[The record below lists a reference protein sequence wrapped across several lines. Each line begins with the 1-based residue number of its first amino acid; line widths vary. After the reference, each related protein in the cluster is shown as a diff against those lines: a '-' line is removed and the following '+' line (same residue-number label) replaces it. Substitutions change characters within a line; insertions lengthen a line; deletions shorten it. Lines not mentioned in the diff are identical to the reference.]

1 MSLCVFISQSI
12 DPVLHP
18 TIRFNVEHVLEQVL
32 KPPSIPTSGLVKS
45 YQTLLPLVGG
55 AAGDETTLPP
65 SLAGPHPPALSLR
78 FCVD

>member
-18 TIRFNVEHVLEQVL
+18 AIRFNVEQVL
-32 KPPSIPTSGLVKS
+32 NPPPIPTSGLVKS
-45 YQTLLPLVGG
+45 YQTLLPFVGG
-55 AAGDETTLPP
+55 AAGDETTLPT
-65 SLAGPHPPALSLR
+65 SLAGPHPRALSSR